1 MHDEYDGFSPLG
13 GYGKLITDGYGGG
26 SPAEG
31 FGGG

>member
-1 MHDEYDGFSPLG
+1 MREEDWGFAPAD